1 MSTELILTPDALT
14 GIMDRGYLL
23 GQETDPHFP
32 IRLSALGHCP
42 RQLRMLLAGVEKRD
56 YTPRSLRV
64 FEQGHQRGEALAQA
78 FRRGFWPFE
87 ADLFEGA
94 PAVHIESSLR
104 FKLLIEHTS
113 WLSTRIHGRLAEDIM
128 TGCRAWLGMAFAE
141 DDDLLLD
148 DKWLPLRI
156 DEQGYLQ
163 IRGRSDLLILDH
175 EHKVFWVVDFK
186 TKNSWGF
193 KKLEEEGVGVDYEVQ
208 VLAYTRALGEEYEDW
223 RCGGAYVFYE
233 DHDMRKHKVLNVPL
247 LGSASFLDNALSD
260 VEHLL
265 RNWAKKGPPT
275 EAPATYAD
283 KNAWTKAKHKGARGC
298 LPWQCCYCAI
308 GPAAGKCMPETLGLT
323 DIRTPGADVP
333 KWEVVG

>member
-42 RQLRMLLAGVEKRD
+42 RQLRMLLAGVEKRE

-64 FEQGHQRGEALAQA
+64 FEQGHQRGEALADA
-78 FRRGFWPFE
+78 FRRGFKQFC
-87 ADLFEGA
+87 ADLG
-94 PAVHIESSLR
+94 ESPPGEISSEVSV
-104 FKLLIEHTS
+104 KLEHTS

-175 EHKVFWVVDFK
+175 EHKVFWVIDFK
-186 TKNSWGF
+186 TKNSWGY

-208 VLAYTRALGEEYEDW
+208 VQAYVHSLFEEYEGW
-223 RCGGAYVFYE
+223 TCGGAYVFYE
-233 DHDMRKHKVLNVPL
+233 DHDMRKHKVLKVESDS
-247 LGSASFLDNALSD
+247 GGAYSDALEN

-265 RNWAKKGPPT
+265 RNWARNGPAT
-275 EAPATYAD
+275 EAPATYSD
-283 KNAWTKAKHKGARGC
+283 RPAWTKAKHKGALGC
-298 LPWQCCYCAI
+298 LPWQCNYCSI
-308 GPAAGKCMPETLGLT
+308 GPEAGECLPKTLGLT

>member
-1 MSTELILTPDALT
+1 MTTELILTPDALT

-42 RQLRMLLAGVEKRD
+42 RQLRMLLEGVEKRE

-64 FEQGHQRGEALAQA
+64 FEQGHQRGAALAES
-78 FRRGFWPFE
+78 FRRGFREAYPRMVVEGPALTRFE
-87 ADLFEGA
+87 
-94 PAVHIESSLR
+94 IQR
-104 FKLLIEHTS
+104 EHTS
-113 WLSTRIHGRLAEDIM
+113 WLSTRLHGKLAEDVLA
-128 TGCRAWLGMAFAE
+128 GCKVWLGQGYSE
-141 DDDLLLD
+141 DPSDID

-156 DEQGYLQ
+156 VDGYLQ

-193 KKLEEEGVGVDYEVQ
+193 KALEEEGVGVDYEVQ
-208 VLAYTRALGEEYEDW
+208 VEAYVHSLFEEYEGW
-223 RCGGAYVFYE
+223 TCGGAYVFYE
-233 DHDMRKHKVLNVPL
+233 DHDMRRHKVLEVDHMD
-247 LGSASFLDNALSD
+247 GGAFDDALEH

-265 RNWAKKGPPT
+265 RNWAKGGPPT
-275 EAPATYAD
+275 EAPAVHAD
-283 KNAWTKAKHKGARGC
+283 RSNWKKAKHKGALGC
-298 LPWQCCYCAI
+298 LPWECNYCSI
-308 GPAAGKCMPETLGLT
+308 GPEAGKCLPKTLGLN
-323 DIRTPGADVP
+323 DIRSPGGDVP

>member
-64 FEQGHQRGEALAQA
+64 FEQGHQRGKALADA
-78 FRRGFWPFE
+78 FRRGFWPFQAE
-87 ADLFEGA
+87 AFEETV
-94 PAVHIESSLR
+94 AVR
-104 FKLLIEHTS
+104 FDIKLEHTS
-113 WLSTRIHGRLAEDIM
+113 WLSTRIHGKLAEDVLE
-128 TGCRAWLGMAFAE
+128 GCKAWLGMAYSE
-141 DDDLLLD
+141 EPGDVDDR
-148 DKWLPLRI
+148 WLPLRI
-156 DEQGYLQ
+156 VDGYLQ
-163 IRGRSDLLILDH
+163 VRGRSDLLILDH
-175 EHKVFWVVDFK
+175 EHKVFWVIDFK

-193 KKLEEEGVGVDYEVQ
+193 KKLEDEGVGVDYGVQ
-208 VLAYTRALGEEYEDW
+208 VQAYVKALFEEYEGW
-223 RCGGAYVFYE
+223 TCGGAYVFYE
-233 DHDMRKHKVLNVPL
+233 DHDMRKHKVLEVETTHHI
-247 LGSASFLDNALSD
+247 AFEAALEN

-265 RNWAKKGPPT
+265 RNWAKGGPAS

-283 KNAWTKAKHKGARGC
+283 KHAWTKAKHKGCLGC
-298 LPWQCCYCAI
+298 LPWQCNYCSI
-308 GPAAGKCMPETLGLT
+308 GPEAGECLPKTLGLT